1 MMPHRKLQLLVF
13 RFLSHPPQ
21 PYLSKAKNEDD
32 RLAVASLWHTIAY
45 SQWANG
51 AWGNDCRTWESRWP
65 PTQTVTRT
73 ALEEPGGGPRE
84 PLGLLPPLGWDKPPG
99 GVPGW
104 EPGLDTPGS
113 ANWGCA
119 PEICPWTGLGPVAE
133 ESRWNS
139 GGGGRCI
146 QLYCLFSTGTP
157 HLSNSMYCF
166 RETIRPVFI
175 NINNWKD
182 LQHQNPC
189 VIRKMPALPDLSQ
202 PRSKLELVV
211 ETENIAKICHVCH

>member
-1 MMPHRKLQLLVF
+1 M
-13 RFLSHPPQ
+13 
-21 PYLSKAKNEDD
+21 
-32 RLAVASLWHTIAY
+32 AY
-45 SQWANG
+45 CQWASG
-51 AWGNDCRTWESRWP
+51 LEAVSAGRESRWP
-65 PTQTVTRT
+65 PTQTETRT
-73 ALEEPGGGPRE
+73 ALEEPGAGPWE
-84 PLGLLPPLGWDKPPG
+84 PLGLPPPLGRDNPPG

-113 ANWGCA
+113 ANRGWA
-119 PEICPWTGLGPVAE
+119 PEFCPWMGLGPVAG
-133 ESRWNS
+133 ESCWNS

-175 NINNWKD
+175 NINNWKN

-189 VIRKMPALPDLSQ
+189 VIRKMPLPDLSK
-202 PRSKLELVV
+202 PRSKLQLDV